1 MGKFKLYNVDLKN
14 LSPGVHELEY
24 LLENKFFVDI
34 DGTEVQK
41 GKVKVHLTVKR
52 SSMMFEMNFQIEGVV
67 VVPCDRCLDDMEIPI
82 DTHNRLVV
90 KFGKEYAEESDEVVV
105 IPEEEGAINL
115 AWFLYEFI
123 ALAVPMKHVH
133 APGKCN
139 KAMSS
144 KLKKHTARSS
154 DETEDDF
161 EDDMGGDDLALEGK
175 TRTAKR
181 RTHDKAV
188 APTMAICPNCGAWH
202 IYHTVCG
209 ECGYYRGKLAIEKE
223 AAV

>member
-14 LSPGVHELEY
+14 LSPGVHEFEY

-90 KFGKEYAEESDEVVV
+90 KFGKEYAEESDEVV
-105 IPEEEGAINL
+105 G
-115 AWFLYEFI
+115 
-123 ALAVPMKHVH
+123 
-133 APGKCN
+133 
-139 KAMSS
+139 
-144 KLKKHTARSS
+144 R
-154 DETEDDF
+154 
-161 EDDMGGDDLALEGK
+161 GG
-175 TRTAKR
+175 R
-181 RTHDKAV
+181 
-188 APTMAICPNCGAWH
+188 
-202 IYHTVCG
+202 Y
-209 ECGYYRGKLAIEKE
+209 
-223 AAV
+223 

>member
-1 MGKFKLYNVDLKN
+1 M
-14 LSPGVHELEY
+14 
-24 LLENKFFVDI
+24 DI

-161 EDDMGGDDLALEGK
+161 EDDMGGDDLALEDDG
-175 TRTAKR
+175 TASPADPRWDALKGLLEN
-181 RTHDKAV
+181 D
-188 APTMAICPNCGAWH
+188 NN
-202 IYHTVCG
+202 
-209 ECGYYRGKLAIEKE
+209 
-223 AAV
+223 